1 MSYAVA
7 GAQTATTTTLT
18 VNPLNPPSMANGSVF
33 VMTATVKGTSALT
46 AGTVTFRDTF
56 GSVTSVLGTVQ
67 VQSAH
72 GTAGN
77 AVLMRQLGGIG
88 THSIVATFNP
98 PNNFLT
104 SFSAAQGVTTTGL
117 YPTTGSLAQTGGVA
131 GSWQLTATIVGIGSL
146 NLSPTGSVSLQDIS
160 NANVQV
166 GLAGTLG
173 AGAFGQQT
181 VAGGGSPIAV
191 GNNPQDIVAG
201 DFNGD
206 GIIDLAVLN
215 NTDQTVS
222 ILIGNGS
229 GGFTPSATTY
239 PTGNNPVAIVA
250 GDFKGNGNLD
260 LAVVNSSDKTV
271 SILLGNGN
279 GTFNT
284 QTTYSVALLSKTS
297 TGIAIGDFNG
307 DGIPDL
313 AVLGTH
319 TNGGAGLV
327 EILQGDGN
335 GGFSNVTPTGI
346 AVGNGPTS
354 IVTGNFNGG
363 SNLDFAVSN
372 QNDNT
377 ISVML
382 GNGTGTVFTAATGSP
397 FATGAG
403 TSPAAI
409 AVADFNGDGIL
420 DLAVAENGKNRVDIF
435 KGNGNGTFTLL
446 TGAPATGSKPVSI
459 VSGDFNADG
468 KVDFAVTNQ
477 SDNTTTVM
485 LGNGSGTVFTAAT
498 SSPFTTGTGTT
509 TPVAITAADFNG
521 DGSADLAV
529 ANSNTNNVGIL
540 LNQVTDS
547 ASVLITGVDIP
558 GNGLATAPNLHNID
572 AIYAAD
578 AHFSG
583 STSNTVALQSTMVS
597 TTTLLSANTTT
608 PAFGQQVVLTATLQT
623 SPLQVGALTPTGTVT
638 FFDFG
643 TSIGT
648 APVSGGIATFN
659 TTSLATGNH
668 SITASYGGD
677 TNFSPSPAS
686 PAFGITVGKAT
697 PVITWANPSP
707 ITYGT
712 LLSSTQLNATATVA
726 GTFAYNPSAST
737 LLATGTYTITATFTP
752 TDSTD
757 YTIATASVTLVVN
770 QADADHHLAYSG
782 IDRLWHSAQQCT
794 TGRNRYQHHVGSS
807 VHLLQRG
814 RHHH

>member
-260 LAVVNSSDKTV
+260 LAVVNSKDKTV

-313 AVLGTH
+313 AVLGTN
-319 TNGGAGLV
+319 TNAGAGLV
-327 EILQGDGN
+327 EILQGNGN

-409 AVADFNGDGIL
+409 AVADFNGDGIS
-420 DLAVAENGKNRVDIF
+420 DLAVAESGQNRVDIF

-459 VSGDFNADG
+459 VAGDFNADG

-477 SDNTTTVM
+477 SGNTTTVM

-521 DGSADLAV
+521 DGTADLAV

-572 AIYAAD
+572 ALYA
-578 AHFSG
+578 
-583 STSNTVALQSTMVS
+583 
-597 TTTLLSANTTT
+597 
-608 PAFGQQVVLTATLQT
+608 
-623 SPLQVGALTPTGTVT
+623 
-638 FFDFG
+638 
-643 TSIGT
+643 
-648 APVSGGIATFN
+648 
-659 TTSLATGNH
+659 
-668 SITASYGGD
+668 GD
-677 TNFSPSPAS
+677 
-686 PAFGITVGKAT
+686 
-697 PVITWANPSP
+697 
-707 ITYGT
+707 
-712 LLSSTQLNATATVA
+712 
-726 GTFAYNPSAST
+726 ST
-737 LLATGTYTITATFTP
+737 LAVAPPIRWRC
-752 TDSTD
+752 
-757 YTIATASVTLVVN
+757 N
-770 QADADHHLAYSG
+770 
-782 IDRLWHSAQQCT
+782 R
-794 TGRNRYQHHVGSS
+794 RRYQRLRS
-807 VHLLQRG
+807 
-814 RHHH
+814 